1 MEKCP
6 NCLHINK
13 HGVLVCDKCGVALF
27 GAAAVVAK
35 HNANKNNATKP
46 LVQKLLAFLSKSET
60 KPFED
65 VEATQQIP
73 LPDFKSADVVQP
85 FAHDP
90 MRFPV
95 GTSLLLRVDNYEIV
109 VESPD
114 RDIILGRFNPT
125 KPPPSEMHVINL
137 TDFSGYKYGV
147 SRLHA
152 TMRRTEFDQLE
163 IIDLGSS
170 NGSYLNNY
178 KLTPQQPYHVYDGD
192 EIQIGRLPMQ
202 VYFLYP

>member
-27 GAAAVVAK
+27 GAAAVIAK
-35 HNANKNNATKP
+35 SNGNDKANKP
-46 LVQKLLAFLSKSET
+46 LIQKLLAFLAKSET
-60 KPFED
+60 KHFED
-65 VEATQQIP
+65 VEATQQMVIP
-73 LPDFKSADVVQP
+73 VAESADVVQA
-85 FAHDP
+85 FTNDP
-90 MRFPV
+90 MLFPL

-109 VESPD
+109 IESPN

-125 KPPPSEMHVINL
+125 KPPPTDMHVVNL
-137 TDFSGYKYGV
+137 TDFQGYKYGV

-152 TMRRTEFDQLE
+152 TIRRTQFDQLE
-163 IIDLGSS
+163 LIDLGSS
-170 NGSYLNNY
+170 NGSFLNSY
-178 KLTPQQPYHVYDGD
+178 KLTPQQPYHIYDGD
-192 EIQIGRLPMQ
+192 MVQIGHLPMQ